1 MNFEDTKRKNNC
13 VYFFDC
19 RKDDDKCTT
28 RHCLFFLNL
37 IFEKKRMTTN
47 YTLIIVPFCVCL
59 FVVEKTTMNT
69 LTHLHL
75 LFLLF
80 FFATNNDNDELGT
93 YCLPLFF
100 ICLFPYREDDDKH
113 PAPHCPFVYYLC
125 LITEKIMTS
134 IVHRHLFIPLQKRW
148 Q

>member
-1 MNFEDTKRKNNC
+1 MNFEDTKRKTIVFISLIVEKMMTNAQL
-13 VYFFDC
+13 VIVF
-19 RKDDDKCTT
+19 
-28 RHCLFFLNL
+28 FFLNL

-80 FFATNNDNDELGT
+80 FLQQ
-93 YCLPLFF
+93 
-100 ICLFPYREDDDKH
+100 
-113 PAPHCPFVYYLC
+113 
-125 LITEKIMTS
+125 IMTTMS
-134 IVHRHLFIPLQKRW
+134 WALIVFLFSLYVCPVTKKMMTSTQLLIVLLFIICVSLQKRW
-148 Q
+148 WQA